1 MHDTFIFHCSNRYNT
16 IVIITL
22 INKIKFLSKLF
33 YYFFI
38 RYWYKVYSV
47 LDSPLWT
54 KMRNFRY
61 VMIFT
66 CILLDIINIYW
77 FKKMFR
83 GAVLVVQSNWEYYE
97 KHHKNQQL
105 EMLASYKNQ
114 FKNSILLANEIVYRT
129 TKSGL
134 SKINPSKFIGS
145 RVS

>member
-33 YYFFI
+33 CYFFI

-134 SKINPSKFIGS
+134 RKINPSKFIGS